1 MDHRAHR
8 EINPWLITWSVMLA
22 TFMEV
27 LDTTVVNVS
36 IPHISGNLSASVDEG
51 TWVVTSY
58 LVSNAIVLPMSGWL
72 ASFFGRRRVLLFCVA
87 GFSLTSLLCGLAT
100 SLDALIFFRIL
111 QGITGGGMVPL
122 AQSTMLE
129 SFAPEKHGQA
139 MAAYSIGILLAP
151 IIGPTLGGWITDSYT
166 WRWIFFINVPVGVL
180 SIILMGAFVWDPPYL
195 KRPKGG
201 IDFPG
206 IFLLALGFGSL
217 QIVLDTGQKNDWFG
231 ATSIRVYATLCV
243 IGLVGMVIRELTA
256 RHPIVDLR
264 ALKNRTF
271 AAGVFLMTVVGFVLY
286 GSLLLLPIYLQTLL
300 NYPALNSGL
309 ALSPRGIGAL
319 ICTPIVGVLTSKRD
333 PRKILGFGLA
343 IGGLTMFQLS
353 RLSLDAGYW
362 DIFWPQV
369 LQGVGLSCTFI
380 PLAAASLSLI
390 PKHKMSNATAIF
402 NLMRNIGG
410 SFGVALM
417 TTFVAR
423 RSQFHQN
430 RLVEHITFY
439 DQRTRSILVQ
449 MKQFFI
455 LRGADPYTAERR
467 ALGALYGE
475 VQRQA
480 SMLSFVEAFWLLSIV
495 FWTVVP
501 MVMLLNNPRHHFA
514 KPEKVSAP
522 PKEKLKSEYV
532 KEPEHVEEPELV
544 HA

>member
-1 MDHRAHR
+1 MEDAAHR
-8 EINPWLITWSVMLA
+8 SVNPWLITCSVMLA

-51 TWVVTSY
+51 TWVITSY
-58 LVSNAIVLPMSGWL
+58 LVSNAIILPMSGWL
-72 ASFFGRRRVLLFCVA
+72 ASYFGRRRVLVVCVA

-100 SLDALIFFRIL
+100 SLDSLIFFRIL
-111 QGITGGGMVPL
+111 QGLTGGGMVPL

-129 SFAPEKHGQA
+129 SFPPEKHGQA
-139 MAAYSIGILLAP
+139 MAAYSLGILIAP
-151 IIGPTLGGWITDSYT
+151 IVGPTLGGWITDSYT

-180 SIILMGAFVWDPPYL
+180 SVVMMSAFVWDPPYL

-217 QIVLDTGQKNDWFG
+217 QMVLDTGQKNDWFG
-231 ATSIRVYATLCV
+231 ATSIRIYTTLCV
-243 IGLVGMVIRELTA
+243 LGLAGMIVRELTA
-256 RHPIVDLR
+256 DHPIVDLR

-300 NYPALNSGL
+300 NYPALTSGL

-319 ICTPIVGVLTSKRD
+319 FGTPIVGVLTSKRD
-333 PRKILGFGLA
+333 PRKILAFGLF

-353 RLSLDAGYW
+353 HLNLNAGYW
-362 DIFWPQV
+362 DIFWVQV

-380 PLAAASLSLI
+380 PLATASVSLI

-423 RSQFHQN
+423 RSQFHQT
-430 RLVEHITFY
+430 RLAEHITVY
-439 DQRTRSILVQ
+439 DQRTQEMLRQ
-449 MKQFFI
+449 MKSWFI
-455 LRGADPYTAERR
+455 SRGSDPFTAEKQ
-467 ALGALYGE
+467 ALAGLYGM
-475 VQRQA
+475 VQRHA
-480 SMLSFVEAFWLLSIV
+480 SMMSFVEAFWVLCVV
-495 FWTVVP
+495 FWSVTPLVV
-501 MVMLLNNPRHHFA
+501 LLNNPRHHFNLPSKTA
-514 KPEKVSAP
+514 DG
-522 PKEKLKSEYV
+522 PKIIATSEEC
-532 KEPEHVEEPELV
+532 KEPQGVDEPELI

>member
-1 MDHRAHR
+1 MDTSVEHHV
-8 EINPWLITWSVMLA
+8 NPWIVTVSVMLA

-36 IPHISGNLSASVDEG
+36 IPHISGNLSATVDEG

-72 ASFFGRRRVLLFCVA
+72 ASYFGRRRVLLACVA

-111 QGITGGGMVPL
+111 QGVTGGGMVPL

-129 SFAPEKHGQA
+129 SFPPEKHGQA
-139 MAAYSIGILLAP
+139 MAAYSVGILLAP

-180 SIILMGAFVWDPPYL
+180 SVVMMGLFVWDPPYL
-195 KRPKGG
+195 KRPRGT

-206 IFLLALGFGSL
+206 MFLLALGFGCL

-231 ATSIRVYATLCV
+231 ATSIRVYTTLCV
-243 IGLVGMVIRELTA
+243 IGISGMVVRELTA
-256 RHPIVDLR
+256 AHPIVDLR

-300 NYPALNSGL
+300 NYPALQSGL

-319 ICTPIVGVLTSKRD
+319 LCTPIVGVLTSKRD
-333 PRKILGFGLA
+333 PRKILAFGLL
-343 IGGLTMFQLS
+343 IGGYTMWQLS
-353 RLSLDAGYW
+353 HLNLNAGYW

-423 RSQFHQN
+423 RTQFHQN
-430 RLVEHITFY
+430 RLVENISIY
-439 DQRTRSILVQ
+439 DFHAMQTMQQ
-449 MKQFFI
+449 MKFWFMS
-455 LRGADPYTAERR
+455 RGSDAVTAS
-467 ALGALYGE
+467 
-475 VQRQA
+475 RQA
-480 SMLSFVEAFWLLSIV
+480 LAAMYGMIQRHASMMSFVEAFWLMSVI
-495 FWTVVP
+495 FWAVIP
-501 MVMLLNNPRHHFA
+501 MVLLLNNPRHHIGKPQHTVA
-514 KPEKVSAP
+514 SHPEK
-522 PKEKLKSEYV
+522 KEV
-532 KEPEHVEEPELV
+532 EHLAESELV

>member
-8 EINPWLITWSVMLA
+8 VVNPWLVTWSVMLA

-72 ASFFGRRRVLLFCVA
+72 ASYFGRRRVLLFCVA
-87 GFSLTSLLCGLAT
+87 GFSMTSLMCGLAS

-129 SFAPEKHGQA
+129 SFPPEKHGVA
-139 MAAYSIGILLAP
+139 MAAYSVGILLAP
-151 IIGPTLGGWITDSYT
+151 IVGPTLGGWITDSYT

-180 SIILMGAFVWDPPYL
+180 SVLMMGAFVWDPPYL

-206 IFLLALGFGSL
+206 IILLALGFGSL

-231 ATSIRVYATLCV
+231 STSIRIYATLCV

-256 RHPIVDLR
+256 AHPIVDLR

-271 AAGVFLMTVVGFVLY
+271 AAGVFLMTIVGFVLY

-300 NYPALNSGL
+300 NYPALQAGL

-319 ICTPIVGVLTSKRD
+319 ICTPIVGVLTAKID
-333 PRKILGFGLA
+333 PRKILGFGLLV
-343 IGGLTMFQLS
+343 GGFTMFQLS

-369 LQGVGLSCTFI
+369 IQGVGLSCTFI
-380 PLAAASLSLI
+380 PLAASSMSLI
-390 PKHKMSNATAIF
+390 PKPKMANAAAIF

-423 RSQFHQN
+423 RSQFHLN
-430 RLVEHITFY
+430 RLGEKITVY
-439 DQRTRSILVQ
+439 DFHTQQ
-449 MKQFFI
+449 MLHQMQLWFMS
-455 LRGADPYTAERR
+455 RGSDSVTAGRQ
-467 ALGALYGE
+467 ALGALYGM
-475 VQRQA
+475 VQRHA
-480 SMLSFVEAFWLLSIV
+480 AMMSFVEAFWIMCV
-495 FWTVVP
+495 IFWLVIP
-501 MVMLLNNPRHHFA
+501 MVMLLNNPRHHFEGA
-514 KPEKVSAP
+514 KKKTAVPQPRPER
-522 PKEKLKSEYV
+522 EE
-532 KEPEHVEEPELV
+532 VEEPELV
-544 HA
+544 HV

>member
-1 MDHRAHR
+1 MEASGHRV
-8 EINPWLITWSVMLA
+8 INPWLITCSVMLA

-51 TWVVTSY
+51 TWVITSY

-72 ASFFGRRRVLLFCVA
+72 ASYFGRRRVLLFCVA
-87 GFSLTSLLCGLAT
+87 GFSITSLLCGLAT

-111 QGITGGGMVPL
+111 QGVTGGGMVPL

-129 SFAPEKHGQA
+129 SFPPEKHGVA
-139 MAAYSIGILLAP
+139 MAAYSLGILIAP
-151 IIGPTLGGWITDSYT
+151 IVGPTLGGWITDSYT

-180 SIILMGAFVWDPPYL
+180 SCAMMGAFVWDPPYL
-195 KRPKGG
+195 KRPQGR

-217 QIVLDTGQKNDWFG
+217 QMVLDTGQKNDWFG
-231 ATSIRVYATLCV
+231 APSIRVYTTLCV

-256 RHPIVDLR
+256 KHPIVDLR

-271 AAGVFLMTVVGFVLY
+271 AAGVFLMTIVGFVLY

-300 NYPALNSGL
+300 NYPALTSGL

-319 ICTPIVGVLTSKRD
+319 VGTPIVGILTGKRD
-333 PRKILGFGLA
+333 PRKILAFGLA
-343 IGGLTMFQLS
+343 IGGFTMFQLS
-353 RLSLDAGYW
+353 HLNLNAGYW

-380 PLAAASLSLI
+380 PLATASVSLI
-390 PKHKMSNATAIF
+390 PKHKMSNATALF

-430 RLVEHITFY
+430 RLIEKI
-439 DQRTRSILVQ
+439 SIFDLHTQ
-449 MKQFFI
+449 QTLQQLKLWFMS
-455 LRGADPYTAERR
+455 RGSDAFTANRQ

-475 VQRQA
+475 VQRHA
-480 SMLSFVEAFWLLSIV
+480 SMLAFVEAFWVLCVI
-495 FWTVVP
+495 FWAVIP
-501 MVMLLNNPRHHFA
+501 LVMLLNNPRHHFNL
-514 KPEKVSAP
+514 PTDVAP
-522 PKEKLKSEYV
+522 PSSEKRDVESV
-532 KEPEHVEEPELV
+532 AAPRAEEPELV

>member
-8 EINPWLITWSVMLA
+8 VVNPWLITVSVMLA

-72 ASFFGRRRVLLFCVA
+72 AAYFGRRRVLLFCVA
-87 GFSLTSLLCGLAT
+87 GFSLTSLMCGLAT
-100 SLDALIFFRIL
+100 SLDSLIFFRVL
-111 QGITGGGMVPL
+111 QGVTGGGMVPL

-129 SFAPEKHGQA
+129 SFPPEKHGHA
-139 MAAYSIGILLAP
+139 MAAYSVGILFAP
-151 IIGPTLGGWITDSYT
+151 VVGPTLGGWITDSYT
-166 WRWIFFINVPVGVL
+166 WRWIFFINVPVGIL
-180 SIILMGAFVWDPPYL
+180 SVIMMGAFVWDPPYL
-195 KRPKGG
+195 KRPKGT
-201 IDFPG
+201 IDYPG
-206 IFLLALGFGSL
+206 MLLLALGFGAL

-231 ATSIRVYATLCV
+231 STSIRVYAALCV
-243 IGLVGMVIRELTA
+243 IGIVGMVIRELTA
-256 RHPIVDLR
+256 DHPIVDLR
-264 ALKNRTF
+264 SLKNKTF

-300 NYPALNSGL
+300 NYPALQSGL

-319 ICTPIVGVLTSKRD
+319 LGTPVVGFLTTKYD
-333 PRKILGFGLA
+333 PRKILACGLL
-343 IGGLTMFQLS
+343 IGGFTMFQLS
-353 RLSLDAGYW
+353 HLNLQAGYW
-362 DIFWPQV
+362 NIFWAQV
-369 LQGVGLSCTFI
+369 MQGVGLSCTFI
-380 PLAAASLSLI
+380 PLSTATLSLI

-423 RSQFHQN
+423 RSQFHLN
-430 RLVEHITFY
+430 RLGEKVTVY
-439 DQRTRSILVQ
+439 NLQSQLALQQ
-449 MKQFFI
+449 MKRWFM
-455 LRGADPYTAERR
+455 LRGSDAFTAQRQ

-480 SMLSFVEAFWLLSIV
+480 SMMSFVEAFWILCLI
-495 FWTVVP
+495 FWAVIP

-514 KPEKVSAP
+514 TPKKAP
-522 PKEKLKSEYV
+522 PPLRQEIDHAP
-532 KEPEHVEEPELV
+532 EPQVEEPELV

>member
-1 MDHRAHR
+1 
-8 EINPWLITWSVMLA
+8 MLA

-36 IPHISGNLSASVDEG
+36 IPHISGNLSATVDEG

-72 ASFFGRRRVLLFCVA
+72 ANYFGRRRVLLVCVA
-87 GFSLTSLLCGLAT
+87 GFSLTSLLCGMAT
-100 SLDALIFFRIL
+100 SLESLIFFRIL
-111 QGITGGGMVPL
+111 QGLTGGGMVPL

-129 SFAPEKHGQA
+129 SFPPEKHGQA

-166 WRWIFFINVPVGVL
+166 WRWIFFINIPVGVL
-180 SIILMGAFVWDPPYL
+180 SVLMMGAFVWDPPYL

-206 IFLLALGFGSL
+206 MALLALGFGSL
-217 QIVLDTGQKNDWFG
+217 QMVLDTGQKNDWFG
-231 ATSIRVYATLCV
+231 ATSIRVYTMLCA

-256 RHPIVDLR
+256 EHPIVDLR

-271 AAGVFLMTVVGFVLY
+271 AAGVFLMTIVGFVLY

-300 NYPALNSGL
+300 GYPALQSGL

-333 PRKILGFGLA
+333 PRKILAFGLL
-343 IGGLTMFQLS
+343 IGGFTMFQLS
-353 RLSLDAGYW
+353 RLNLNAGYW

-390 PKHKMSNATAIF
+390 PRQKMSNATAIF

-423 RSQFHQN
+423 RTQFHQT
-430 RLVEHITFY
+430 RLVENV
-439 DQRTRSILVQ
+439 SIYNQHSQQMLQQ
-449 MKQFFI
+449 MKWWFMS
-455 LRGADPYTAERR
+455 RGSDAYTAGRQ
-467 ALGALYGE
+467 ALGAMYGL

-480 SMLSFVEAFWLLSIV
+480 AMMSFVEAFWIMAV
-495 FWTVVP
+495 IFWAVVP
-501 MVMLLNNPRHHFA
+501 MVMLLNNPRHHFD
-514 KPEKVSAP
+514 KPTVATA
-522 PKEKLKSEYV
+522 PKEKLVGEYA
-532 KEPEHVEEPELV
+532 EEAELV
-544 HA
+544 EA

>member
-1 MDHRAHR
+1 MDSTVERHV
-8 EINPWLITWSVMLA
+8 NPWIVTVSVMLA

-36 IPHISGNLSASVDEG
+36 IPHISGNLSATVDEG

-72 ASFFGRRRVLLFCVA
+72 ASYFGRRRILLVCVA
-87 GFSLTSLLCGLAT
+87 GFSLTSLLCGFAT
-100 SLDALIFFRIL
+100 SLEALIFFRIL
-111 QGITGGGMVPL
+111 QGVTGGGMVPL

-129 SFAPEKHGQA
+129 SFPPEKHGHA

-180 SIILMGAFVWDPPYL
+180 SVVMIGLFVWDPPYL
-195 KRPKGG
+195 KRPKGT

-231 ATSIRVYATLCV
+231 STSIRAYTTLCV
-243 IGLVGMVIRELTA
+243 IGIVGMVIRELTA
-256 RHPIVDLR
+256 DHPIVDLR

-271 AAGVFLMTVVGFVLY
+271 AAGVFLMTIVGFVLY

-300 NYPALNSGL
+300 NYPALQSGL

-319 ICTPIVGVLTSKRD
+319 VCTPIVGVLTSKRD
-333 PRKILGFGLA
+333 PRKILAFGLLV
-343 IGGLTMFQLS
+343 GGYTMFQLS
-353 RLSLDAGYW
+353 HLNLNAGYW

-390 PKHKMSNATAIF
+390 PKQKMSNATAIF

-430 RLVEHITFY
+430 RLVENISIY
-439 DQRTRSILVQ
+439 DFHSMQMLQQMKIWFMSRGSDAVTASHQALRAMYGLVQ
-449 MKQFFI
+449 RHAAM
-455 LRGADPYTAERR
+455 
-467 ALGALYGE
+467 
-475 VQRQA
+475 
-480 SMLSFVEAFWLLSIV
+480 MSFVEAFWVMCII
-495 FWTVVP
+495 FWAVIP
-501 MVMLLNNPRHHFA
+501 MVLLLNNPRHHIG
-514 KPEKVSAP
+514 KPQKAQIRPGEK
-522 PKEKLKSEYV
+522 KE
-532 KEPEHVEEPELV
+532 VEQLQEPELL

>member
-8 EINPWLITWSVMLA
+8 VVNPWLITCSVMLA

-72 ASFFGRRRVLLFCVA
+72 AAYFGRRRILLFCVA
-87 GFSLTSLLCGLAT
+87 GFSLTSLMCGLAT

-111 QGITGGGMVPL
+111 QGVTGGGMVPL
-122 AQSTMLE
+122 AQATMLE
-129 SFAPEKHGQA
+129 SFPPEKHGEA

-180 SIILMGAFVWDPPYL
+180 SLMMMGAFVWDPPYL
-195 KRPKGG
+195 KRPKGS

-217 QIVLDTGQKNDWFG
+217 QIVLDTGQKYDWFG
-231 ATSIRVYATLCV
+231 STSIRVYTSLCV

-256 RHPIVDLR
+256 EHPIVDLR

-271 AAGVFLMTVVGFVLY
+271 AAGVFLMTIVGFVLY

-300 NYPALNSGL
+300 NYPALQAGL

-319 ICTPIVGVLTSKRD
+319 ICTPIVGVLMGKLD
-333 PRKILGFGLA
+333 PRKILAFGLLV
-343 IGGLTMFQLS
+343 GGFTMFQLS
-353 RLSLDAGYW
+353 RLNLNAGYW

-369 LQGVGLSCTFI
+369 IQGVGLACTFI
-380 PLAAASLSLI
+380 PLAAASMSLI
-390 PKHKMSNATAIF
+390 PRHKMSNATAIF

-423 RSQFHQN
+423 RSQVHLN
-430 RLVEHITFY
+430 RLGENITPY
-439 DQRTRSILVQ
+439 DLHTWQTLRQ
-449 MKQFFI
+449 MKLWFMS
-455 LRGADPYTAERR
+455 RGSDAVTAEHQ
-467 ALGALYGE
+467 ALGALYGM
-475 VQRQA
+475 VQRHA
-480 SMLSFVEAFWLLSIV
+480 AMMSFVEAFWIMCV
-495 FWTVVP
+495 IFWLFIP
-501 MVMLLNNPRHHFA
+501 MVMLLNNPRHHY
-514 KPEKVSAP
+514 AP
-522 PKEKLKSEYV
+522 SSKKSEPQR
-532 KEPEHVEEPELV
+532 KEAAEEIEEPELIHV
-544 HA
+544 